1 MNPILPLAGSPPEI
15 SVTAP
20 VNQAI
25 DRVKRVLFQPFDAGK
40 WFVIGFCAWL
50 AHLGEQGVST
60 GFNFGSFDG
69 GRGRGGMRHE
79 FEQAKEYV
87 LGNLYWIG
95 PLIAALVL
103 LGLVLWVLFTWLNSR
118 GKFMFLHC
126 VALNTAEVSV
136 PWRKFAREGNSLCVF
151 RLLLGLVGSLLT
163 LPLVALM
170 VVSIFRMVVAG
181 APSIGGIGLAAGA
194 LLIVIALAL
203 VFALIGKLTTDFV
216 VPIMFLRG
224 TKCLAG
230 WRELRGLLS
239 GNLGHLVLYLLFQI
253 VLAIVIGVM
262 VFLVVIVTCC
272 LAGCLLA
279 LPYLGTVLL
288 LPVLMFK
295 RAYSLHYLA
304 QFGQG
309 YDVFAPATLPTES
322 APSAA

>member
-1 MNPILPLAGSPPEI
+1 MTG
-15 SVTAP
+15 
-20 VNQAI
+20 
-25 DRVKRVLFQPFDAGK
+25 VKRVLFQPFDAGK

-50 AHLGEQGVST
+50 AQLGEQGINT

-79 FEQAKEYV
+79 FEEAKNYV

-95 PLIAALVL
+95 PLIAALVVV
-103 LGLVLWVLFTWLNSR
+103 GLALWVLFTWLNSR

-126 VALNTAEVSV
+126 VALNTAEISV
-136 PWRKFAREGNSLCVF
+136 PWRKFARAGNSLCVF
-151 RLLLGLVGSLLT
+151 RLVLGLIGSLLT

-181 APSIGGIGLAAGA
+181 EPSAGGIALTAGA
-194 LLIVIALAL
+194 LLALIALAL
-203 VFALIGKLTTDFV
+203 VFALIRKLTTDFV

-239 GNLGHLVLYLLFQI
+239 GNFGHLILYLLFQI
-253 VLAIVIGVM
+253 VLAIVIGIM
-262 VFLVVIVTCC
+262 VLIVVLMTCC
-272 LAGCLLA
+272 IAGCLMA

-304 QFGQG
+304 QFGRL
-309 YDVFAPATLPTES
+309 YDVFAPAALPAES
-322 APSAA
+322 VLPAA